1 MKVNSMRRQLLV
13 FCGLFLMFGMVHA
26 APPQWMMIPA
36 ESKLTFTATQNNAPV
51 TGEFK
56 TFSADIFVDPED
68 LTVGS
73 IDIVI
78 DIGSLNA
85 SYADLKDT
93 LVTADWF
100 DTKAFPKAKF
110 RASQF
115 KQTGRNT
122 YEATGTLTIRD
133 KSAPVTLKFTAE
145 ESAPNKKI
153 VLGSTVIKRSTFGVG
168 RGEWSGTEEIK
179 DEVTVN
185 FKVAAIRKE

>member
-1 MKVNSMRRQLLV
+1 MSVNKIRLLA
-13 FCGLFLMFGMVHA
+13 FYGLFLMLGMAHA
-26 APPQWMMIPA
+26 APPQWMMIPD
-36 ESKLTFTATQNNAPV
+36 ESKLAFTATQNNAPV

-56 TFSADIFVDPED
+56 TFSADIFVDPAD

-78 DIGSLNA
+78 DIGSLSA
-85 SYADLKDT
+85 SYADLKET
-93 LVTADWF
+93 LITADWF
-100 DTKAFPKAKF
+100 DTKTFPKAKF

-115 KQTGRNT
+115 KQTGKNT

-145 ESAPNKKI
+145 EPSPNKRI
-153 VLGSTVIKRSTFGVG
+153 VMGSTIIKRSTFGVG
-168 RGEWSGTEEIK
+168 QGEWAGTEEIK